1 MRFRPRLA
9 HTSNTYDFLLRH
21 YQPIDRKAKNKLPK
35 RKVAVMKHIFIINPA
50 AGKDNSFDNIKKI
63 LELKKVEVDY
73 ELYETQA
80 PGDATAYIRKYCTE
94 HKDPVRFYAC
104 GGDGTLNEV
113 VNGVVGFPHAS
124 MSCYPCGSGNDF
136 VKYYGGKKVF
146 WNLEELLN
154 APEEYIDLMRVGN
167 KYAINA
173 THFGFDSSV
182 AETMMKV
189 RRKKLIGGKN
199 AYTTGVVVGLFKAMK
214 NACRVSVDGELLNPD
229 GNILL
234 CTIANGQYVG
244 GSFRCAPRS
253 LDNDGLLEVC
263 LVKPISVLKFVGLV
277 NVYTEGTHLDD
288 DRFADIL
295 EYRRGKKIEIEAPE
309 GFIYSFDGEL
319 IRQNKFTVEVV
330 PNAIRFAVPKS
341 ATYLPG
347 IKHVPKYVEEKETV
361 NAL

>member
-1 MRFRPRLA
+1 
-9 HTSNTYDFLLRH
+9 
-21 YQPIDRKAKNKLPK
+21 
-35 RKVAVMKHIFIINPA
+35 MKHIFIINPA
-50 AGKDNSFDNIKKI
+50 AGKDNSFQNIKKI

-94 HKDPVRFYAC
+94 HKEPVRFYAC

-113 VNGVVGFPHAS
+113 VNGVVGFEHAS
-124 MSCYPCGSGNDF
+124 MGCYPCGSGNDF

-173 THFGFDSSV
+173 THFGFDSAV
-182 AETMMKV
+182 AQTMMKV
-189 RRKKLIGGKN
+189 RRKALIGGKN
-199 AYTTGVVVGLFKAMK
+199 AYTTGVVAGLFTAMK
-214 NACRVSVDGELLNPD
+214 NACRVIVDGELLNPD

-263 LVKPISVLKFVGLV
+263 VVKPISVLTFVSLV
-277 NVYTEGTHLDD
+277 KVYTEGTHLDD
-288 DRFADIL
+288 DRFAKIL
-295 EYRRGKKIEIEAPE
+295 KYRRGKKIEIEAPE

-319 IRQNKFTVEVV
+319 VRQNKFTVEVV
-330 PNAIRFAVPKS
+330 PQAIRFAVPKS
-341 ATYLPG
+341 AVYLPG
-347 IKHVPKYVEEKETV
+347 EKHKPCYNKEKETV
-361 NAL
+361 HAN

>member
-1 MRFRPRLA
+1 MVYHFIM
-9 HTSNTYDFLLRH
+9 N
-21 YQPIDRKAKNKLPK
+21 PK
-35 RKVAVMKHIFIINPA
+35 SGRSKKEKHLETV
-50 AGKDNSFDNIKKI
+50 IKEACSERG
-63 LELKKVEVDY
+63 LDY
-73 ELYETQA
+73 RIYYTTCQ
-80 PGDATAYIRKYCTE
+80 GDATEY
-94 HKDPVRFYAC
+94 VRSMIAKTDERQRFIC
-104 GGDGTLNEV
+104 VGGDGTLNEV

-288 DRFADIL
+288 ERFADIL

-319 IRQNKFTVEVV
+319 IRQKKFTVEVV

-347 IKHVPKYVEEKETV
+347 IKHVPKYAEEKETV
-361 NAL
+361 NVL

>member
-1 MRFRPRLA
+1 
-9 HTSNTYDFLLRH
+9 
-21 YQPIDRKAKNKLPK
+21 
-35 RKVAVMKHIFIINPA
+35 MKHIFIINPA
-50 AGKDNSFDNIKKI
+50 AGKDNSFQNIKKI

-94 HKDPVRFYAC
+94 HKEPVRFYAC

-113 VNGVVGFPHAS
+113 VNGVVGFSHAS

-154 APEEYIDLMRVGN
+154 APEEHIDLMRVGN

-173 THFGFDSSV
+173 THFGFDSAV

-214 NACRVSVDGELLNPD
+214 NACRVTVDGELLNPD

-263 LVKPISVLKFVGLV
+263 VVKPISVLKFVSLV

-295 EYRRGKKIEIEAPE
+295 KYRRGKKIEIEAPE

-341 ATYLPG
+341 AVYLPG
-347 IKHVPKYVEEKETV
+347 EKHVPKYVEEKEIV
-361 NAL
+361 NVP